1 MLVTTADPRTARCPT
16 RPSLGRA
23 TDRPGTRQVARGT
36 SQGVGLAVVEQ
47 VAARPAPRP
56 VVTRPARAVPL
67 PHLPGL
73 DGVRAL
79 AVVAVLLYHLRVPWV
94 PGGFLGVDVF
104 FVLSG
109 FLVAALVLDEVEAT
123 GRFRTGRFLARRVRR
138 LVPAL
143 LVVLAATAA
152 AGLVA
157 RDALPSLRG
166 DLLAAAT
173 YTSNWWQ
180 VVADRSYFELTG
192 RPPLLQHLWSL
203 AVEAQ
208 FYLVVP
214 LAAVLALRA
223 GRARVGQVAA
233 GLAIASTV
241 AMGVVA
247 ARAGM
252 PVPHDPTRA
261 YVGTDTHA
269 MGLLLGV
276 AAAAAWQPWRTWRR
290 RGSWWS
296 ERGDAVRRFEAGVT
310 DVLGVL
316 ALGGVV
322 ACVLLVD
329 EFSVGLY
336 RGGFLAFA
344 ALSVVLV
351 GAAADPAG
359 LLGRALA
366 RQPLRWLGERSYGI
380 YLWHWPVLMLTRP
393 DQDLTLPA
401 WASPLVR
408 VAITLLVAEASYRWV
423 ETPVRRGVLRRTV
436 ARLRT
441 PGAGRARVA
450 LVTAATTTSVLAA
463 TVLLVVAVG
472 RAPVAAPPPAA
483 VAVPSA
489 VASPGSATAPPS
501 APIGS
506 VVPQHD
512 RTSAPTPVTT
522 PAPVEEVG
530 AVTAVGDSVMLGAA
544 AELAARGVAVDA
556 VVSRQFGEMVDLVL
570 GAAGVGTLGHT
581 VVVHGGTNGPVAE
594 QDLRRLL
601 EGTTGRRVFVLN
613 VRVPRPWEQYDNE
626 LFARVVPEYPHAR
639 LLDWKSGGEANPT
652 WFYDDGIHLREG
664 GGREGYAAWIAAEI
678 QPRG

>member
-1 MLVTTADPRTARCPT
+1 M
-16 RPSLGRA
+16 
-23 TDRPGTRQVARGT
+23 
-36 SQGVGLAVVEQ
+36 AVVEH
-47 VAARPAPRP
+47 VATRPTTRPTAPVPAP
-56 VVTRPARAVPL
+56 PARL
-67 PHLPGL
+67 PHLRGL

-79 AVVAVLLYHLRVPWV
+79 AVVAVLLYHLRVPWA

-109 FLVAALVLDEVEAT
+109 YLVAALVLDEVETT

-143 LVVLAATAA
+143 LAVLAGAAA

-157 RDALPSLRG
+157 RDALTSLRG
-166 DLLAAAT
+166 DLLAALT

-208 FYLVVP
+208 FYLAVP
-214 LAAVLALRA
+214 LVALLALRA

-233 GLAIASTV
+233 VLAVASTV
-241 AMGVVA
+241 AMGVLA

-252 PVPHDPTRA
+252 PVPQDPTRV

-276 AAAAAWQPWRTWRR
+276 AAATVWRPWRTWRAG
-290 RGSWWS
+290 GSWAA

-310 DVLGVL
+310 DVVGVL
-316 ALGGVV
+316 ALAGVV
-322 ACVLLVD
+322 ACVALVD

-344 ALSVVLV
+344 GLTVVLV

-393 DQDLTLPA
+393 DQDVTLPD
-401 WASPLVR
+401 WAAPLVR
-408 VAITLLVAEASYRWV
+408 VGVTLLLAEASYRWV
-423 ETPVRRGVLRRTV
+423 EAPVRRGALGRAVV
-436 ARLRT
+436 RLRT
-441 PGAGRARVA
+441 PAPGRVRAAV
-450 LVTAATTTSVLAA
+450 VTATVTSAVVATAVVLA
-463 TVLLVVAVG
+463 VGVV
-472 RAPVAAPPPAA
+472 RTPAPDGTASGPTAGTSAAPD
-483 VAVPSA
+483 
-489 VASPGSATAPPS
+489 
-501 APIGS
+501 PIGS
-506 VVPQHD
+506 VVPQQD
-512 RTSAPTPVTT
+512 RAPSAAPTADPV
-522 PAPVEEVG
+522 PAEEVG
-530 AVTAVGDSVMLGAA
+530 TVTAFGDSVMLGAA
-544 AELAARGVAVDA
+544 GELAARGVVVDA
-556 VVSRQFGEMVDLVL
+556 VVSRGFGEMVDLAL
-570 GAAGVGTLGHT
+570 GAGAAGTLGHT

-594 QDLRRLL
+594 EDLRHLL
-601 EGTTGRRVFVLN
+601 EATADHRVFVLN

-639 LLDWKSGGEANPT
+639 LLDWKSAGEANPG
-652 WFYDDGIHLREG
+652 WFYDDGIHLRAG
-664 GGREGYAAWIAAEI
+664 GGREGYAAWIAQEI
-678 QPRG
+678 QPRP

>member
-1 MLVTTADPRTARCPT
+1 M
-16 RPSLGRA
+16 
-23 TDRPGTRQVARGT
+23 
-36 SQGVGLAVVEQ
+36 AVVEN
-47 VAARPAPRP
+47 VATRPT
-56 VVTRPARAVPL
+56 TRPATPGPSRPARL
-67 PHLPGL
+67 PHLRGL

-79 AVVAVLLYHLRVPWV
+79 AVVAVLLYHLRVPWA

-109 FLVAALVLDEVEAT
+109 YLVATLVLEEVEAT

-143 LVVLAATAA
+143 LAVLAGAAA

-157 RDALPSLRG
+157 RDALTSLRG
-166 DLLAAAT
+166 DLLAALT

-208 FYLVVP
+208 FYLAVP
-214 LAAVLALRA
+214 LVALLALRA

-233 GLAIASTV
+233 VLTVASTV
-241 AMGVVA
+241 AMGVLA

-252 PVPHDPTRA
+252 PVPQDPTRV

-276 AAAAAWQPWRTWRR
+276 AAATVWRPWRTWRAT
-290 RGSWWS
+290 GSWAA

-310 DVLGVL
+310 DVAGVL
-316 ALGGVV
+316 ALAGVV
-322 ACVLLVD
+322 ACVALVD

-344 ALSVVLV
+344 GLTVVLV

-393 DQDLTLPA
+393 DQDVTLPD
-401 WASPLVR
+401 WAAPLVR
-408 VAITLLVAEASYRWV
+408 VGVTLLVAEASYRWV
-423 ETPVRRGVLRRTV
+423 EMPVRRGALGRAVV
-436 ARLRT
+436 RLRT
-441 PGAGRARVA
+441 PAPGRVRAAV
-450 LVTAATTTSVLAA
+450 VTATVTTAVVATAVVLA
-463 TVLLVVAVG
+463 VGVV
-472 RAPVAAPPPAA
+472 RTPA
-483 VAVPSA
+483 
-489 VASPGSATAPPS
+489 PGSAASGPTTAGTS
-501 APIGS
+501 AAPDPIGS
-506 VVPQHD
+506 VVPEQD
-512 RTSAPTPVTT
+512 RAPSAAPTAD
-522 PAPVEEVG
+522 PAPAEEVG
-530 AVTAVGDSVMLGAA
+530 AVTAFGDSVMLGAA
-544 AELAARGVAVDA
+544 GELAARGVLVDA
-556 VVSRQFGEMVDLVL
+556 VVSRSFGEMVDLAL
-570 GAAGVGTLGHT
+570 GAGAAGSLGHT

-594 QDLRRLL
+594 EDLRRLL
-601 EGTTGRRVFVLN
+601 EGTAGHRMFVVN

-639 LLDWKSGGEANPT
+639 LLDWKSGGEANPA
-652 WFYDDGIHLREG
+652 WFYDDGIHLRAG
-664 GGREGYAAWIAAEI
+664 GGREGYAAWIAQEI
-678 QPRG
+678 QPAG

>member
-1 MLVTTADPRTARCPT
+1 MT
-16 RPSLGRA
+16 
-23 TDRPGTRQVARGT
+23 
-36 SQGVGLAVVEQ
+36 VVEQ
-47 VAARPAPRP
+47 VAARPATSGTGDAPR
-56 VVTRPARAVPL
+56 L
-67 PHLPGL
+67 PHLRGL

-79 AVVAVLLYHLRVPWV
+79 AVVAVLLYHLRVPWA

-109 FLVAALVLDEVEAT
+109 YLMTTLVLDEVAAT
-123 GRFRTGRFLARRVRR
+123 GTFRTRRFLARRVRR

-143 LVVLAATAA
+143 AVVLVAVAA

-157 RDALPSLRG
+157 RDALTTLRG

-233 GLAIASTV
+233 GLAVASTV
-241 AMGVVA
+241 AMGVMA
-247 ARAGM
+247 ARQGM
-252 PVPHDPTRA
+252 PVPHDATRA

-276 AAAAAWQPWRTWRR
+276 AAATVWQPWRTWRR
-290 RGSWWS
+290 AGSWRT
-296 ERGDAVRRFEAGVT
+296 ERGDPVRRFEAGIADAV
-310 DVLGVL
+310 GAA
-316 ALGGVV
+316 ALVGVV
-322 ACVLLVD
+322 ACVVLVD
-329 EFSVGLY
+329 EFSASLY
-336 RGGFLAFA
+336 RGGFLAFS
-344 ALSVVLV
+344 ALAVVLV

-359 LLGRALA
+359 LLGRALS

-393 DQDLTLPA
+393 DQDVTLPD
-401 WASPLVR
+401 WASPVVR
-408 VAITLLVAEASYRWV
+408 VGVTLLLAEASYRWV
-423 ETPVRRGVLRRTV
+423 ETPVRRGALRRLV
-436 ARLRT
+436 AALRT
-441 PGAGRARVA
+441 PGPGRRSLAVRTGAAAVSAAVA
-450 LVTAATTTSVLAA
+450 LTALVVGVVRTPATTGD
-463 TVLLVVAVG
+463 AV
-472 RAPVAAPPPAA
+472 VAAPAA
-483 VAVPSA
+483 
-489 VASPGSATAPPS
+489 S
-501 APIGS
+501 AP
-506 VVPQHD
+506 
-512 RTSAPTPVTT
+512 APTPDPGAMAGVAPEQDRAPEPT
-522 PAPVEEVG
+522 PAEQVG
-530 AVTAVGDSVMLGAA
+530 TVTAFGDSVMLGAA
-544 AELAARGVAVDA
+544 AELGARGVAVDA

-570 GAAGVGTLGHT
+570 GAGAAGTLGDT

-594 QDLRRLL
+594 EDLRRLL
-601 EGTTGRRVFVLN
+601 EGTRDHRVFVVN
-613 VRVPRPWEQYDNE
+613 VRVPRAWEQYDNE

-639 LLDWKSGGEANPT
+639 VLDWKSGGDANPG

-664 GGREGYAAWIAAEI
+664 DGRTGYADWVVREI
-678 QPRG
+678 QPRP